1 MIMDFVIVLITIVIA
16 AFKSGL
22 IRLLNE
28 NSLTRIREV
37 LTSFLHH
44 TIDWE
49 NLKSLLRYEIRFDF
63 HQSCLIRFFL
73 ILLVLNLLILLMNH
87 MFGKLGRT
95 GKTRLSKL
103 AMRVRTAFEMLHTY
117 AENAS
122 AFMRS
127 VQSCLARIGAV
138 LKNLF
143 PRLQLFVSTGILPA
157 GSFRRNIALQ
167 IRHNDVVYYGGVCGF
182 RNRSPVVR
190 LSKQKFW
197 EAGGDRF
204 SPEKFS
210 GTLAAGKNGVWLFFG
225 NDVETNEG
233 FCSKIFI
240 RNGTEKKVNIGN
252 MELYCSVSQFSNY
265 DDSNEYRMSTV
276 RIHDP

>member
-22 IRLLNE
+22 VRLLNE
-28 NSLTRIREV
+28 DSLSRIREV
-37 LTSFLHH
+37 VTSFLHH
-44 TIDWE
+44 TIDWQ
-49 NLKSLLRYEIRFDF
+49 NLKSLLRYEVGFDF

-87 MFGKLGRT
+87 MFGKLGQT
-95 GKTRLSKL
+95 GKTGLSRLAQRMK
-103 AMRVRTAFEMLHTY
+103 AAFELFRIY
-117 AENAS
+117 AEKAGT
-122 AFMRS
+122 FIRS
-127 VQSCLARIGAV
+127 VQSCLARIGSV

-143 PRLQLFVSTGILPA
+143 LRLQLFVSTGILPA
-157 GSFRRNIALQ
+157 GSFQRNITLQ
-167 IRHNDVVYYGGVCGF
+167 IRHDDAVYYGGVCGF
-182 RNRSPVVR
+182 RNRSPVIR
-190 LSKQKFW
+190 LNKQDFW
-197 EAGGDRF
+197 ETGGDRF
-204 SPEKFS
+204 SPSTFS

-252 MELYCSVSQFSNY
+252 MELHCSVSQFSNY
-265 DDSNEYRMSTV
+265 DDSNEYRMSTI